1 MGIADF
7 FRERR
12 KQERGSASVAKERLQ
27 IIVSHERSQRDG
39 PDYLPMLREELLQV
53 VRRYV
58 TVDPEAV
65 KVEVD
70 RQEDHEVLELN
81 ITLPEEAERAR

>member
-1 MGIADF
+1 MGIADY

-12 KQERGSASVAKERLQ
+12 KQQRGSASVAKERLQ

-58 TVDPEAV
+58 TVDPDAV

-70 RQEDHEVLELN
+70 RQEDHEVLEPN
-81 ITLPEEAERAR
+81 ITLPEEAERVR